1 MRFLVVLHEKSE
13 EQIFHIILDCK
24 LYICIKNKKYKN
36 VCKKMSIYNKKSI
49 PYNEIKDENFF
60 QTPRE

>member
-24 LYICIKNKKYKN
+24 LYICIK
-36 VCKKMSIYNKKSI
+36 KMSIYNKKPI